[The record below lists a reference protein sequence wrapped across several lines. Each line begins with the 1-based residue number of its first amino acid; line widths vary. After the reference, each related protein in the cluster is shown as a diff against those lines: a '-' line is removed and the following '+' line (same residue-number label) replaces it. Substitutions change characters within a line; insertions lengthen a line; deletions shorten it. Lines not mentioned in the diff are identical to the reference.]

1 MQWSLSLLSAPPCWF
16 KPAVIN
22 GPAKMLLTQI
32 GAKKWRGKDA
42 HMFFQFQFISD
53 TILQRLATGTISI
66 WGKVGEVDPSHLVM
80 PRTVEPSKSR
90 LYKDNRFVNLWMID
104 QPFNLD
110 HLHQL
115 PLYVSENSYRTV
127 CDDYD
132 HVLMASSSR
141 MYFGFQWGG
150 WFFTSNTISFGWKLS
165 AYGLAL
171 YRPPCFPPFSFH
183 EHSITPP

>member
-1 MQWSLSLLSAPPCWF
+1 M
-16 KPAVIN
+16 
-22 GPAKMLLTQI
+22 
-32 GAKKWRGKDA
+32 
-42 HMFFQFQFISD
+42 
-53 TILQRLATGTISI
+53 
-66 WGKVGEVDPSHLVM
+66 GEVDPSHLVM

-90 LYKDNRFVNLWMID
+90 LCKDNRFVNLWMID

-165 AYGLAL
+165 AYGLPL